1 MHRGAKNS
9 GVQKRGEADFVNTRR
24 IYRSRTKFL
33 GNRSPCDS
41 PVHSSYGKGF
51 PELSLF
57 RQRAASHCGN
67 GPIAQFV
74 ISSMIRLM
82 V

>member
-24 IYRSRTKFL
+24 IISIGLNFWAMARSTL
-33 GNRSPCDS
+33 
-41 PVHSSYGKGF
+41 SYGKGF

-57 RQRAASHCGN
+57 RQRAGSHCGK

-74 ISSMIRLM
+74 ISPMIRLM